1 MSLYLSPK
9 GILTFSVNAQKE
21 QYSVRTQIGSGGVP
35 FGKFFYLVCEIGID
49 GQSTLMRMVVDNN
62 EIEPIRFPLKID
74 LRGLIAPSMVI
85 GSDLNCKNG
94 AFFDFISLDIFLK
107 TLTTSDI
114 TTMQKLYYK
123 WLDDPQ
129 IKYLTI
135 NHQCVRVNQS
145 KINLNN
151 KLLTN
156 NGLFLVIDPNFGIKI
171 NKEGKITK
179 LFDASGNN
187 NDFTITNN

>member
-1 MSLYLSPK
+1 
-9 GILTFSVNAQKE
+9 
-21 QYSVRTQIGSGGVP
+21 
-35 FGKFFYLVCEIGID
+35 
-49 GQSTLMRMVVDNN
+49 
-62 EIEPIRFPLKID
+62 
-74 LRGLIAPSMVI
+74 MVI